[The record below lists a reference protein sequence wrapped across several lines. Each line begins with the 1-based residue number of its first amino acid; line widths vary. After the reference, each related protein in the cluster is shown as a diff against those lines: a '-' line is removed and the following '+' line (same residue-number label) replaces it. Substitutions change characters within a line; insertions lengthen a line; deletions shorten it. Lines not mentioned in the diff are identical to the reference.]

1 MKPWMKRSLQGGLA
15 AFLGALTFSGAL
27 TGEKI
32 DWLQTL
38 LVGLAGAI
46 VAGLFMGDKQ
56 PPTLP
61 PKR

>member
-1 MKPWMKRSLQGGLA
+1 MKPWMKRSLQGGFA

-27 TGEKI
+27 TGEPI
-32 DWLQTL
+32 DWLQVF

-46 VAGLFMGDKQ
+46 VAALFMGDKR

-61 PKR
+61 PKE